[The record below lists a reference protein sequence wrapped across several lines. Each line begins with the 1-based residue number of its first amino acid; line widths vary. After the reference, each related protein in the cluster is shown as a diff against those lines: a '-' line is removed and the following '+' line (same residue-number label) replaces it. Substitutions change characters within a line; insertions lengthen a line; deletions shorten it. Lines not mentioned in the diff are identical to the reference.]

1 MPLAGEEE
9 AAAVPG
15 RLSIK
20 LVAVLAAFAF
30 VIAFRIQAGSDD
42 SPARAATTLSSS
54 GAAALASDT
63 SQQPAPRG
71 IAAPAL
77 ARVAALPALH
87 RAPAKPRKQAP
98 VTTAPVTPVATATA
112 APTTVPRAPVVA
124 SQPAPKKKSYV
135 GKSFDT
141 QG

>member
-1 MPLAGEEE
+1 VPLAGEEE

-30 VIAFRIQAGSDD
+30 VIAFRIHAGSDD
-42 SPARAATTLSSS
+42 TPARAATTLSSS

-77 ARVAALPALH
+77 ALVAALPGLH
-87 RAPAKPRKQAP
+87 KAPAKPRAKAP
-98 VTTAPVTPVATATA
+98 VKTAVTPVVTA
-112 APTTVPRAPVVA
+112 APTAVPRAPVVA
-124 SQPAPKKKSYV
+124 AKPAPKKKSYV